1 MSKNTTPAAET
12 RSGEQPRWG
21 GSFKR
26 GADGKLERI
35 EATASASP
43 AQPQD
48 DAGAD
53 GPDTATAEQ
62 EPAQKSTGP
71 KDIVQQGTAKKDS
84 RK

>member
-12 RSGEQPRWG
+12 LFAAQPRRG

-43 AQPQD
+43 AEPQD

-53 GPDTATAEQ
+53 GADTATAEQ
-62 EPAQKSTGP
+62 KPAQKITGSQSTG
-71 KDIVQQGTAKKDS
+71 KKDS
-84 RK
+84 GK